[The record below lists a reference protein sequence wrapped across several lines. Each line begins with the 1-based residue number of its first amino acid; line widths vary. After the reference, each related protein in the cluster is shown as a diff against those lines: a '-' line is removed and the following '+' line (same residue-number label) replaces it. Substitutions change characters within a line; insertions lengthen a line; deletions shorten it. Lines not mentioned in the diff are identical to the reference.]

1 MLKSHEMFGFMSADL
16 SSRILEDTAGDNR
29 EVYNATLAAVA
40 NVRRLRPADLKRQPR
55 TARHKMIL
63 GILNKPGFEEAAGSL
78 LRGWLLKHQVGLLT
92 DFLDSLGI
100 EHKDGVLDDLPASI
114 PDDKMDAALSALLE
128 KHDREV
134 IIVYLHAF
142 QSMNDTGR
150 AHLEDRLDNAHRMQ
164 FA

>member
-1 MLKSHEMFGFMSADL
+1 MFGFMSAEL

-55 TARHKMIL
+55 AARHKMIL
-63 GILNKPGFEEAAGSL
+63 DILNKPGFDEAAASL
-78 LRGWLLKHQVGLLT
+78 LRGWLLKHQVAMLT

-100 EHKDGVLDDLPASI
+100 EHESGVVDDLPPSI
-114 PDDKMDAALSALLE
+114 PDDKMDAALNSLLE
-128 KHDREV
+128 KHDRE
-134 IIVYLHAF
+134 IMIVYLHAF
-142 QSMNDTGR
+142 QSMNETGWNNLQER
-150 AHLEDRLDNAHRMQ
+150 LENDERLQ

>member
-1 MLKSHEMFGFMSADL
+1 MSADL

-63 GILNKPGFEEAAGSL
+63 SILNKPGFEEAAGSL

-100 EHKDGVLDDLPASI
+100 EHKDGVVDDLPASI
-114 PDDKMDAALSALLE
+114 PDEKMNAALNALLE
-128 KHDREV
+128 KHEREV

-142 QSMNDTGR
+142 QSMNETGWVN
-150 AHLEDRLDNAHRMQ
+150 LQDRLDNDDRLQ